1 MEDIAVAQV
10 FKNYGLLNHLLIMRF
25 AVNTDVFMA
34 GQTPETLWGEG
45 KGSFDSASFDNF
57 DDAFPVAT
65 KCATDIL
72 IKIING

>member
-1 MEDIAVAQV
+1 MEDVAVAQV
-10 FKNYGLLNHLLIMRF
+10 FNNYKLIDKLLIMRF

-57 DDAFPVAT
+57 DDAFPVVT
-65 KCATDIL
+65 KRATDL
-72 IKIING
+72 V